1 MYEVSVKTSFT
12 ARHSVQ
18 LPNGEMEPMH
28 EHDWVVEAIFTGPQL
43 DDRGLLVDFV
53 EIQQDFERLLE
64 PLADT
69 DLNGHPLLGGRPST
83 AEVLAL
89 RIFEQLR
96 GHKRQGVSLGKVVVT
111 EAPGCSAAYCAA
123 SNDSISSLQKD

>member
-28 EHDWVVEAIFTGPQL
+28 EHDWVVQAIFTGPQL

-64 PLADT
+64 PLAGT

-96 GHKRQGVSLGKVVVT
+96 GRERQGVTLGKVVVN

-123 SNDSISSLQKD
+123 SNERISSIQRD